1 MLGVPAGR
9 QEDVPGILR
18 ERHPDAADHG
28 GGAYRPRVHETGR
41 RQGMARRALLQS
53 RAPLHLRPKNM
64 ALLLKEQDVERLLT
78 MPLALELV
86 ERVHREY
93 SAGNAIDVPR
103 ERTRLP
109 KAALHIL
116 QGAVPSAGVFGY
128 KAYTSSREGVRFI
141 VYVFSAERGN
151 LEAIVEANR
160 LGMTRTGAAGGVAA
174 KHLARSDA
182 RVAGVFGAGWQAEGQ
197 VEALAAVR
205 PLERVKVYSRNAE
218 RLAAFCARMGGRLGL
233 DVVPARSPEDAVR
246 GSDIVVT
253 ITTSATP
260 VFDGNWI
267 APGQHINAAGSN
279 SLLRQEIDEATVRK
293 SSTIVV
299 DSRPSAIKEAGDL
312 LPAFEKGRLHAG
324 QLAEIGEVMNGTRAG
339 RTSAEQVTLFESQG
353 MAIQDLII
361 AADLLRRAREAGIG
375 TEVDVGA

>member
-1 MLGVPAGR
+1 
-9 QEDVPGILR
+9 
-18 ERHPDAADHG
+18 
-28 GGAYRPRVHETGR
+28 
-41 RQGMARRALLQS
+41 
-53 RAPLHLRPKNM
+53 M
-64 ALLLKEQDVERLLT
+64 ALLLREADVERLLT
-78 MPLALELV
+78 MPMTLELV

-93 SAGNAIDVPR
+93 STGQAIDVPR

-128 KAYTSSREGVRFI
+128 KAYTSSREGIRFL

-174 KHLARSDA
+174 KWLAREDA
-182 RVAGVFGAGWQAEGQ
+182 KVAGIFGAGWQAQGQ
-197 VEALAAVR
+197 LEALAQVR
-205 PLERVKVYSRNAE
+205 KLERVKVFSRTAEKLARFCAKMRE
-218 RLAAFCARMGGRLGL
+218 RLSLE
-233 DVVPARSPEDAVR
+233 VVPAASPRDAVE

-260 VFDGNWI
+260 VFDGEWL
-267 APGQHINAAGSN
+267 APGTHVNAAGSN
-279 SLLRQEIDEATVRK
+279 SLLRQEIDETTVRRAQPV
-293 SSTIVV
+293 VV
-299 DSRPSAIKEAGDL
+299 DSRPSALKEAGDL
-312 LPAFEKGRLHAG
+312 LPALEKGRLHAG
-324 QLAEIGEVMNGTRAG
+324 ALTELGEVIAGLRPG
-339 RTSAEQVTLFESQG
+339 RTGRDQITLFESQG

-361 AADLLRRAREAGIG
+361 AAELLRKARAEGAG